1 MLRPQAATATQMASE
16 STSATLGREE
26 VDAPDARCSTAR
38 LAQNSYIATL
48 TRPAATRIAFKL
60 CAILGDYM
68 PQRQANSARSAA
80 EGRLVR
86 MLVVA
91 QRP

>member
-16 STSATLGREE
+16 STSATLGREG

-38 LAQNSYIATL
+38 LAQNSYIAL